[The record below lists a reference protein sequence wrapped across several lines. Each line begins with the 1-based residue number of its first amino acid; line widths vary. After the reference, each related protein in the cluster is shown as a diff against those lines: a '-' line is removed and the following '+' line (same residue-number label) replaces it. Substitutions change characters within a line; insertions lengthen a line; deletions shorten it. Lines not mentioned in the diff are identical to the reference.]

1 MRKLTGIQKVA
12 ILLVSLG
19 IKGSSTIYKH
29 LKEEEV
35 ELLTKEIATLQW
47 IDSKVKED
55 VLNEFY
61 QMASKRNVVSKG
73 GEHFAK
79 DVLALSFGEEKA
91 NEMLHRSS
99 EKNLKKPF
107 YFAHRAEPV
116 QILNLL
122 QYENSQTIALVLS
135 YLDSKKA
142 SAILSSFSAEKQ
154 TDIATKIALMDT
166 VSPEVVRQ
174 VEEVLQE
181 KLATTTSQD
190 YTVNNGIDNIVN
202 ILTSVDR
209 GTEKHIL
216 EALSQQSPSLADE
229 IKGKMFIFEDI
240 ALLDNYSIQRILRDV
255 DSEDLYLALKI
266 ASEDLKETI
275 FRNIS
280 KRRVELLEEQGKYDK
295 PVRMKEAEEAQGRI
309 VRIVRKLEEEGSII
323 IERRGGEAVVV

>member
-1 MRKLTGIQKVA
+1 MRKLTGLQKVA

-19 IKGSSTIYKH
+19 KEGSSTVYKH
-29 LKEEEV
+29 LKEDEV
-35 ELLTKEIATLQW
+35 ELLTKEIANLQW
-47 IDSKVKED
+47 IDSSVKEEILD
-55 VLNEFY
+55 EFY
-61 QMASKRNVVSKG
+61 KMASERNVVSKG

-79 DVLALSFGEEKA
+79 DLLALSFGEEKA
-91 NEMLHRSS
+91 KEMLNRSS
-99 EKNLKKPF
+99 EKNQKKPF

-122 QYENSQTIALVLS
+122 QYENTQTIALVLS
-135 YLDSKKA
+135 YLDSQKA
-142 SAILSSFSAEKQ
+142 SAILSAFPAEKQ

-166 VSPEVVRQ
+166 VSPEVIRQ

-181 KLATTTSQD
+181 KLATTSSQD

-216 EALSQQSPSLADE
+216 ETLSEQSPNLAEE

-240 ALLDNYSIQRILRDV
+240 ALLDHHSIQRILRDV
-255 DSEDLYLALKI
+255 DSEDLYLSLKI
-266 ASEDLKETI
+266 ASEDLKEVI
-275 FRNIS
+275 YKNIS
-280 KRRVELLEEQGKYDK
+280 KRRAELLEEQGKYDK
-295 PVRMKEAEEAQGRI
+295 PVRLKEAEEAQSRI
-309 VRIVRKLEEEGSII
+309 VRIVRKLEEEGSIL

>member
-19 IKGSSTIYKH
+19 KEGSSLIYKH
-29 LKEEEV
+29 LKEDEV
-35 ELLTKEIATLQW
+35 ELLTKEIANLQW

-61 QMASKRNVVSKG
+61 KMASKKNVVSTG

-91 NEMLHRSS
+91 KEMLTRSN

-107 YFAHRAEPV
+107 YFAQRAEPV
-116 QILNLL
+116 QIVNLL
-122 QYENSQTIALVLS
+122 QYENSQTVALVLS
-135 YLDSKKA
+135 YLEPKKA
-142 SAILSSFSAEKQ
+142 SSVLSSFSPEKQ
-154 TDIATKIALMDT
+154 ADIAKKIALMDT

-181 KLATTTSQD
+181 KLSTTTSQD
-190 YTVNNGIDNIVN
+190 YSVNNGIDNIVN
-202 ILTSVDR
+202 ILTGVDR
-209 GTEKHIL
+209 STEKHIL
-216 EALSQQSPSLADE
+216 ESLSQQSPSLAEE

-240 ALLDNYSIQRILRDV
+240 AQLDNHSIQRILRDV
-255 DSEDLYLALKI
+255 DSEDLYLALKM
-266 ASEDLKETI
+266 ASEDLKEAI

-280 KRRVELLEEQGKYDK
+280 KRRAELLEEQGKYDK
-295 PVRMKEAEEAQGRI
+295 PVRVKEAEEAQGRI
-309 VRIVRKLEEEGSII
+309 VRVVRKLEEEGSII
-323 IERRGGEAVVV
+323 IERRGVEEVVI

>member
-19 IKGSSTIYKH
+19 KEGSSTIYKH

-35 ELLTKEIATLQW
+35 ELLTKEIANLQW
-47 IDSKVKED
+47 IDPKVKED
-55 VLNEFY
+55 VLKEFY
-61 QMASKRNVVSKG
+61 KMASERNVVAKG

-79 DVLALSFGEEKA
+79 DLLALSFGEEKA
-91 NEMLHRSS
+91 KEMLHRSS
-99 EKNLKKPF
+99 EKNRKKPF
-107 YFAHRAEPV
+107 YFANRAEPV

-142 SAILSSFSAEKQ
+142 SAILSSFPAEKQ
-154 TDIATKIALMDT
+154 TDIAKKIALMDT

-174 VEEVLQE
+174 VEEVLKE
-181 KLATTTSQD
+181 KLATTSSQD
-190 YTVNNGIDNIVN
+190 YTVNNGIDNIVS
-202 ILTSVDR
+202 ILTGVDR

-216 EALSQQSPSLADE
+216 ESLSEQSPSLAEE

-240 ALLDNYSIQRILRDV
+240 TLLDNHSIQRILRDV

-266 ASEDLKETI
+266 ASEDVKEVI

-280 KRRVELLEEQGKYDK
+280 KRRAELLEEQGKYDK
-295 PVRMKEAEEAQGRI
+295 PVRLKEAEEAQGRI
-309 VRIVRKLEEEGSII
+309 VGIVRKLEEEGSII
-323 IERRGGEAVVV
+323 VERRGVEAIVV